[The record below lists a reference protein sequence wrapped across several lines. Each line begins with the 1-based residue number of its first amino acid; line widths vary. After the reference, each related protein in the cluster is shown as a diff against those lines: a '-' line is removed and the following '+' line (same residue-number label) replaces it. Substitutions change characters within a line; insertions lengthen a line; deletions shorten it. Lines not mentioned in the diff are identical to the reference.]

1 LIDKRGIAPLS
12 AICMVHEKICG
23 SYVNYKLRLKN
34 VDNYERSAISTS
46 TTESDCAIVVQGPI
60 YTKGDFTFETCRL
73 YRKLYPNVKVIVST
87 WDDTAPSL
95 IEKFKSIGVEV
106 VLSKY
111 FTPRGLGNVNYQI
124 QTSRAGIQRAQELG
138 IKYVM
143 KIRSDMRISKQ
154 FALEYLIS
162 MLDKFP
168 VSDSSNSL
176 KGRIIANS
184 AMLFDPFWV
193 QDLLYFGYTD
203 DIAKLFSIPFDS
215 RDVKS
220 SKDYLLNKY
229 GTLTGK
235 NMVDE
240 EIAEVYITKRFLESF
255 TEIQNTVESYW
266 KCLKNYFLIV
276 DTSSIDVIWVKY
288 GFYFDNPHE
297 FTGIS
302 NVKDPEKRMD
312 FQTSVAMIDNR
323 IPYYPWMEDLSSQNV
338 WYWCK

>member
-1 LIDKRGIAPLS
+1 
-12 AICMVHEKICG
+12 
-23 SYVNYKLRLKN
+23 
-34 VDNYERSAISTS
+34 
-46 TTESDCAIVVQGPI
+46 
-60 YTKGDFTFETCRL
+60 
-73 YRKLYPNVKVIVST
+73 
-87 WDDTAPSL
+87 
-95 IEKFKSIGVEV
+95 
-106 VLSKY
+106 
-111 FTPRGLGNVNYQI
+111 
-124 QTSRAGIQRAQELG
+124 
-138 IKYVM
+138 
-143 KIRSDMRISKQ
+143 
-154 FALEYLIS
+154 
-162 MLDKFP
+162 
-168 VSDSSNSL
+168 
-176 KGRIIANS
+176 
-184 AMLFDPFWV
+184 MLFDPFWV